1 MKRVIKFRVW
11 DDEKKE
17 WILGYDYPNL
27 GGFSMFGET
36 MLFGEWQKTLEA
48 SFHNGFKFIKLTQFT
63 GLTDSTKTKEFPEG
77 KEIYEGDILTTEH
90 YPFIDEGKQNY
101 VGVVE
106 MVYGCWQYVLHL
118 VNKDKSGISDGV
130 NSIIDDDGEG
140 GKGFE
145 IIGNIYENPELLES
159 K

>member
-1 MKRVIKFRVW
+1 MKRVIKFRAW
-11 DDEKKE
+11 DMKFNKL
-17 WILGYDYPNL
+17 ILLLPDGYRLDL
-27 GGFSMFGET
+27 GLNIINEHIGNVNQDWVF
-36 MLFGEWQKTLEA
+36 Q
-48 SFHNGFKFIKLTQFT
+48 QFT
-63 GLTDSTKTKEFPEG
+63 GLNDGTRTKEFPEG